1 MHSMEPD
8 ILTLKDYLHI
18 LWRRKL
24 FFIIPFFIILGVS
37 SAVVVLLPP
46 TYQSTGKILIESQ
59 QIPTDLVRS
68 TVSTYAGE
76 RISIIKQ
83 RVMTRDKLLAIID
96 KYRLF
101 SDRRGNTPN
110 SEIIQRMRG
119 RIIIEM
125 ISAAAKGRKRNA
137 ATIAFDVAYQ
147 DHDPMMAQAVA
158 NELVTLFLSEN
169 VKVRTERATETT
181 DFLRSEADKLKTRIE
196 AMENK
201 IAVYKQQHGDSL
213 PEHLNLHVGQLERA
227 RSELRAVVRDLGSL
241 AEQRE
246 SLEIQLAS
254 IRNGSP
260 VLSGDPLEANSPVAR
275 LQMLKLK
282 LLDLS
287 SRYQESHPDVVLLKR
302 QIAALEA
309 ELDPM
314 ALRSGVEEEIA
325 QLQSLLEKAKQ
336 EYTGNHP
343 VVKTLQARLENA
355 RGRLDSLVAKGLG
368 EGGFHVPDP
377 EVMTNPAEALLT
389 SKLKAMESKR
399 KSLLED
405 RSALEDRVSVLEH
418 SVMLTPETE
427 RGLQE
432 LTRDYTGAK
441 QKYAEIKSKEMEAA
455 LSESLE
461 AGQKAERFILLEPP
475 IRPDKP
481 IKPNRPKLLLLGF
494 IAALAGGA
502 GVVYLLEQ
510 MNSGIRSAAML
521 TQVVGVPPLVVIPY
535 IDNDDDR
542 RRRRRNM
549 VVLWTVILLLAC
561 IGLVMV
567 HFFYRPL
574 DMLWYQLLSRLQ

>member
-1 MHSMEPD
+1 MEPE

-24 FFIIPFFIILGVS
+24 FFIIPFFLILGVA

-101 SDRRGNTPN
+101 SDQRGNTPN
-110 SEIIQRMRG
+110 SEIIERMRG

-125 ISAAAKGRKRNA
+125 ISAATKGRKRNA

-147 DHDPMMAQAVA
+147 DHDPVLAQAVA

-201 IAVYKQQHGDSL
+201 IAVYKQQHSDSL

-227 RSELRAVVRDLGSL
+227 RSELRAVKRELSSL

-254 IRNGSP
+254 IRSGSA
-260 VLSGDPLEANSPVAR
+260 VLSGEPLEPNSPIAR

-282 LLDLS
+282 MLDLS
-287 SRYQESHPDVVLLKR
+287 TRYQESHPDVIMLKR
-302 QIAALEA
+302 QIATLEA
-309 ELDPM
+309 ELDPLD
-314 ALRSGVEEEIA
+314 LRSGVEAEITE
-325 QLQSLLEKAKQ
+325 LRSLLEKAKQ
-336 EYTGNHP
+336 AYTEQHP
-343 VVKTLQARLENA
+343 VVKTLEARLADA
-355 RGRLDSLVAKGLG
+355 RGRLDSLVAKGQE
-368 EGGFHVPDP
+368 EGGAHAAAPGV
-377 EVMTNPAEALLT
+377 VMTNPAEALLT

-399 KSLLED
+399 ESLLED
-405 RSALEDRVSVLEH
+405 RAALEDRVTVLEH

-432 LTRDYTGAK
+432 LARDYAGAK

-494 IAALAGGA
+494 VAALAGGA

-535 IDNDDDR
+535 IDNSEDR

-549 VVLWTVILLLAC
+549 VILWAVLLTLVLV
-561 IGLVMV
+561 GLVVV

-574 DMLWYQLLSRLQ
+574 DMLWYQLLSHLQ